1 MNVLIG
7 TDGSPSATK
16 SLELAAT
23 INWPA
28 RTHIVV
34 LHVDQLLDS
43 DLGLPVDRYPSVHA
57 RIREQIDAQLAAAK
71 RTLAAPGRD
80 IEIALVPGRPASAIV
95 AEARRVTAD
104 LVILGSHGR
113 GPFASAVLGSVA
125 AEVVDHAP
133 CPVLVARRTTLGSV
147 VLGHDGS
154 DSARQAEQLIADWP
168 FLRASAV
175 RVISVAGY
183 LPAYAT
189 MEGPTDA
196 ALYQQFI
203 DDLRAEAEHGATDAV
218 ARLRALGV
226 TATMEVR
233 DGGDAAELVRAAGE
247 GRADLI
253 VIGSRGRGGLERLL
267 LGSVARNV
275 LFHAPCS
282 VLIVRQKVS
291 IPRQ

>member
-1 MNVLIG
+1 MNVLIA
-7 TDGSPSATK
+7 TDGSPSATAA
-16 SLELAAT
+16 LELAAV
-23 INWPA
+23 IRWPTP
-28 RTHIVV
+28 THLEV
-34 LHVDQLLDS
+34 LHVDQLLDG
-43 DLGLPVDRYPSVHA
+43 DLDLPPGKYTSVHV
-57 RIREQIDAQLAAAK
+57 RIRQQIGAQLAAAK

-80 IEIALVPGRPASAIV
+80 VETALVLGRPASAIV
-95 AEARRVTAD
+95 AEARRMTAD

-113 GPFASAVLGSVA
+113 GAFASALLGSVA

-133 CPVLVARRTTLGSV
+133 CPVLIARRTSLGGV

-175 RVISVAGY
+175 RVVSVAGY

-189 MEGPTDA
+189 MEGPADA

-203 DDLRAEAEHGATDAV
+203 DDLRGEAEHSASDAV
-218 ARLRALGV
+218 VRLRALGV
-226 TATMEVR
+226 TATMEIR
-233 DGGDAAELVRAAGE
+233 DGDTAAELVRAAEE
-247 GRADLI
+247 GHSDLI
-253 VIGSRGRGGLERLL
+253 VVGSRGRGGLERLL

-282 VLIVRQKVS
+282 VLIVRQKVP
-291 IPRQ
+291 IARR